1 MNCIFDGVESFKVPI
16 YSDNRGSFQESFR
29 KDLFEKR
36 IGEIDFV
43 QDNQSYSEYG
53 VIRGLHY
60 QIEPFQQSKLIR
72 VVSGRKL
79 NSEDNIHLFIP
90 SGFAHGFSV
99 LSKEALVSY
108 KVDNYY
114 SKDHERGII
123 YNDSYLNIDW
133 KIPTKD
139 IIISNKDQKLDNFV
153 QCMKFK

>member
-36 IGEIDFV
+36 IGKIDFV

-72 VVSGRKL
+72 V
-79 NSEDNIHLFIP
+79 F
-90 SGFAHGFSV
+90 
-99 LSKEALVSY
+99 LSIAKAR
-108 KVDNYY
+108 N
-114 SKDHERGII
+114 
-123 YNDSYLNIDW
+123 
-133 KIPTKD
+133 
-139 IIISNKDQKLDNFV
+139 
-153 QCMKFK
+153 